1 MRETTIWI
9 FGIKFSRQK
18 GVSVKDL
25 GEGVSMVCL
34 SNKKGGRRAGREES
48 VVEAGN
54 EVKELAEHM
63 VMKALQT

>member
-1 MRETTIWI
+1 M
-9 FGIKFSRQK
+9 
-18 GVSVKDL
+18 KDL
-25 GEGVSMVCL
+25 GEGVSVVCL

-54 EVKELAEHM
+54 EVRELAEHM